1 MENPQVKKKKK
12 KQLQTHKILWDKERI
27 MGWGEDWGFKDKT
40 WRTRKDHAQ
49 GTNILRRMKRM
60 NEGCDSAK
68 ILMDAELEQG
78 ERQMRFTY
86 SLWEDF
92 EF

>member
-1 MENPQVKKKKK
+1 ME
-12 KQLQTHKILWDKERI
+12 
-27 MGWGEDWGFKDKT
+27 
-40 WRTRKDHAQ
+40 DHAQ

>member
-1 MENPQVKKKKK
+1 
-12 KQLQTHKILWDKERI
+12 
-27 MGWGEDWGFKDKT
+27 
-40 WRTRKDHAQ
+40 
-49 GTNILRRMKRM
+49 M

-78 ERQMRFTY
+78 ERQMGFTY

-92 EF
+92 GLTLGFSPSAVGKH